1 MFLDCACGG
10 GREEGGV
17 GEGEGESRTASRAF
31 PGTGFLTPSASTP
44 GSKSVQ
50 ARSNKQQGKAKQHS
64 TPKAGTFPN
73 KYELPRVG
81 LEPTTL

>member
-17 GEGEGESRTASRAF
+17 GEGEGESRTGSRAF

-44 GSKSVQ
+44 GKKSD
-50 ARSNKQQGKAKQHS
+50 RDHNCIYCSGLD
-64 TPKAGTFPN
+64 TF
-73 KYELPRVG
+73 
-81 LEPTTL
+81 